1 MNQAPSLADLT
12 LEQKIGQMMMVR
24 YPDQDILREMLAQ
37 GWAGSFYFGMRGR
50 PAEQVV
56 ETLNSLQRQ
65 SLIPAIVA
73 FGSACC
79 TVGTGLV
86 RGNLMRVGATRAPEL
101 AYRLAYLESVEQRAY
116 GFHIPGLPCLDVNTN
131 PANPIINTRA
141 ISDDAELVTELGLP
155 LLRAQKDARALS
167 CVMHFPGHG
176 DTAEDSHIRLP
187 TVNRT
192 VEELWDVELLPYR
205 VAIPQGLIPGICTN
219 PNHYPAYEAG
229 PPAPATISRQIIT
242 DLLRGALGY
251 QGLIY
256 TDSLTMKPMKD
267 NYGIEEAA
275 ILSVLA
281 GQAIILQDYNSD
293 PRITH
298 TALLAAVK
306 SGRIP
311 LEQVDA
317 SVARILQA
325 KEWLGLFE
333 GALVDPEQLAEQ
345 VATPEMKA
353 FAREVARR
361 AVTVLE
367 NAALP
372 LRVSAAE
379 KCLVLANGREALFDA
394 DMGLEFLPNY
404 EQFFRAVQTRLPGAI
419 TYALGEEFPAEQLAR
434 ARELADAAEVVVVG
448 LFSGVLCYHEDSI
461 GLAAPYRQL
470 LTDLIAAGKTVIL
483 CNFGNPYVL
492 ADLPPAA
499 GALCTYDEECP
510 ESMAAAAEVLFGEF
524 TPTGKLP
531 VRVSARYPFGAG
543 R

>member
-1 MNQAPSLADLT
+1 MNQAPSLGDLT
-12 LEQKIGQMMMVR
+12 LKQKIGQMMMVR

-37 GWAGSFYFGMRGR
+37 GQAGSFYFGMRGQA
-50 PAEQVV
+50 AEQVV

-79 TVGTGLV
+79 TCGTGLL
-86 RGNLMRVGATRAPEL
+86 RGHLMRVGATRDPEL

-176 DTAEDSHIRLP
+176 DTAEDSHIRIP

-192 VEELWDVELLPYR
+192 VAELWEVDLLPYR
-205 VAIPQGLIPGICTN
+205 EAIPQGLITGICTN
-219 PNHYPAYEAG
+219 HNHYPAYEAG
-229 PPAPATISRQIIT
+229 PPAPATISHKIIT
-242 DLLRGALGY
+242 DLLRGTLGY

-256 TDSLTMKPMKD
+256 SDSLTMKPMKD

-275 ILSVLA
+275 ILAVLA
-281 GQAIILQDYNSD
+281 GHDIILQDYNSD

-298 TALLAAVK
+298 SALVAAVK

-311 LEQVDA
+311 LEQVDT

-325 KEWLGLFE
+325 KAWLGLFE
-333 GALVDPEQLAEQ
+333 GALVDPEQLATR

-353 FAREVARR
+353 FAQELARR

-367 NAALP
+367 DGALP

-379 KCLVLANGREALFDA
+379 QCLVLANGRKDLFDA
-394 DMGLEFLPNY
+394 DMGLEFSPNH
-404 EQFFRAVQTRLPGAI
+404 EQFFHAVQTRLPGAI
-419 TYALGEEFPAEQLAR
+419 TYALSEEFPAEQLAR
-434 ARELADAAEVVVVG
+434 ARELAEAAEVVVVG
-448 LFSGVLCYHEDSI
+448 LFSRVLCYHEDSI
-461 GLAAPYRQL
+461 GIAAPYRQL
-470 LTDLIAAGKTVIL
+470 LTDLITAGKTVIL

-499 GALCTYDEECP
+499 GTLCTYDEECP
-510 ESMAAAAEVLFGEF
+510 ESMVAAAEALFGEF